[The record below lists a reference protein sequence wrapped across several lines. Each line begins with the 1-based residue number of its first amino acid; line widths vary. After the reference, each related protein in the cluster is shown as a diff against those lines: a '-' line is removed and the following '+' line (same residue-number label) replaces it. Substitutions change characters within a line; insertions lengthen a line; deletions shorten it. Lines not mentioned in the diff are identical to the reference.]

1 MARFASGKD
10 AYGISDRS
18 GFRYRLVEM
27 VTEWNG
33 SKVGPDEYEPKHP
46 QLEPIRVGPDP
57 QAIHD
62 PRPDQ
67 RTEVAVSRLLPL
79 NPFLSGSLG
88 SSVVTVVEPS
98 HGRATGDIVKF
109 QKTRS
114 FDGFTKAALE
124 KSSGYTITVTDS
136 NLYTFTASSGTA
148 ATGGQRGGGENATV
162 GVLPATNVASLTTSF
177 TVSVAAVTATSATT
191 FDSSSITL
199 DSSTKTFDEG

>member
-67 RTEVAVSRLLPL
+67 RTETAVSRLLPL
-79 NPFLSGSLG
+79 NPFLSGSAG
-88 SSVVTVVEPS
+88 SDVITVVEPS
-98 HGRATGDIVKF
+98 HGRTTGDIVKF

-114 FDGFTKAALE
+114 FDGFTKTVLE

-136 NLYTFTASSGTA
+136 NLYTFSASSGIA
-148 ATGGQRGGGENATV
+148 ATGNQRGGGENATV
-162 GVLPATNVASLTTSF
+162 DVGSAANIAVLRMAF
-177 TVSVAAVTATSATT
+177 TVSVAAVTTDATT
-191 FDSSSITL
+191 FDSSSVTL
-199 DSSTKTFDEG
+199 DSSTKTFDEA

>member
-33 SKVGPDEYEPKHP
+33 SKVGRDEYEPKHP

-67 RTEVAVSRLLPL
+67 RTETAVSRLLPL
-79 NPFLSGSLG
+79 NPFLSGSAG
-88 SSVVTVVEPS
+88 TDVVTVVEPS
-98 HGRATGDIVKF
+98 HGRTTGDIVRF
-109 QKTRS
+109 EKTRS
-114 FDGFTKAALE
+114 FDGFSKATLE
-124 KSSGYTITVTDS
+124 NSGGYTITVTDF
-136 NLYTFTASSGTA
+136 NLYTFTALSGTA
-148 ATGGQRGGGENATV
+148 VTGNQRGGGENATV
-162 GVLPATNVASLTTSF
+162 GVEPAAVIAVLKAAF
-177 TVSVAAVTATSATT
+177 TVSVSGAAAATT
-191 FDSSSITL
+191 YDSSSITL
-199 DSSTKTFDEG
+199 DSSTRTFDEG

>member
-1 MARFASGKD
+1 MSRFASGKD

-33 SKVGPDEYEPKHP
+33 SKVGRDEYEAKHP

-67 RTEVAVSRLLPL
+67 RTEVTVARLLPS
-79 NPFLSGSLG
+79 NPLLSGSSG
-88 SSVVTVVEPS
+88 SAVITVIEPS
-98 HGRATGDIVKF
+98 HGRTTGDTVRF
-109 QKTRS
+109 RKTTG
-114 FDGFTKAALE
+114 FDGFTQAVLE
-124 KSSGYTITVTDS
+124 SSSGYSITVTDS

-148 ATGGQRGGGENATV
+148 TTGGQRGGGENATA
-162 GVLPATNVASLTTSF
+162 GP
-177 TVSVAAVTATSATT
+177 VTLET
-191 FDSSSITL
+191 
-199 DSSTKTFDEG
+199 